1 MYRSVYITILICPI
15 LTRLKYGYLDMN
27 KVNKSPSDEPYSSE
41 DLDSIP
47 GGYQLLSQPRK
58 LFTVDFQDKRQVELL
73 VVQGIYKSLD
83 FKVKQYIGL
92 ESFNSKGVIFLL
104 SMKN

>member
-1 MYRSVYITILICPI
+1 MLYRSVYITILICPI

-27 KVNKSPSDEPYSSE
+27 KVNKSPSDDPYSSE

-47 GGYQLLSQPRK
+47 GGYQFLSQPRK

-83 FKVKQYIGL
+83 FKVSKIRVLYYSITKVL
-92 ESFNSKGVIFLL
+92 SSF
-104 SMKN
+104 